1 MTENI
6 EAIVLG
12 YTKFGENSVVV
23 HTLSEAYGRRGFLV
37 RVGRKAG
44 MALLLP
50 LNILEMDIVP
60 NPKSTLWSARNLT
73 AKDPLNG
80 IRNNL
85 YKNTMSLFLSEV
97 LLRAVKDG
105 QAEDG
110 LYPWCVRSILTL
122 DSLDSDFSNFHI
134 RFLLEFAGALG
145 FSPTFE
151 DIADAPPPP
160 GRRAQRPVRRPPPLS
175 GIPHGIQHQRPV
187 SRRPA
192 RSVRVTLQH
201 RLDPGGVGLPI
212 IRRLI
217 SLHAG
222 RRHVNRA
229 LARLIKHRRP
239 RARRSNGQALE
250 LRQARTI
257 LEGAIAEARHRARNG
272 EGGKAGAIVER
283 GFPDACQ
290 SFRKRDR
297 CQTRAT

>member
-37 RVGRKAG
+37 RVGKKAG

-110 LYPWCVRSILTL
+110 LYPC
-122 DSLDSDFSNFHI
+122 SDFSNFHI

-145 FSPTFE
+145 FSPTFD
-151 DIADAPPPP
+151 DIAPFAEKHLVQLKPFLTS
-160 GRRAQRPVRRPPPLS
+160 GFSESMLIPLRGEERNALCEDLLRYLEYHTES
-175 GIPHGIQHQRPV
+175 TL
-187 SRRPA
+187 
-192 RSVRVTLQH
+192 RVH
-201 RLDPGGVGLPI
+201 
-212 IRRLI
+212 
-217 SLHAG
+217 SLA
-222 RRHVNRA
+222 V
-229 LARLIKHRRP
+229 
-239 RARRSNGQALE
+239 
-250 LRQARTI
+250 LR
-257 LEGAIAEARHRARNG
+257 EVFG
-272 EGGKAGAIVER
+272 
-283 GFPDACQ
+283 
-290 SFRKRDR
+290 
-297 CQTRAT
+297 

>member
-12 YTKFGENSVVV
+12 HTKFGENSVVV

-37 RVGRKAG
+37 RIGKKAG

-50 LNILEMDIVP
+50 MNILEMDIVP

-80 IRNNL
+80 
-85 YKNTMSLFLSEV
+85 MV

-151 DIADAPPPP
+151 DIAPFAEKHL
-160 GRRAQRPVRRPPPLS
+160 AQLKPFLTSTFSESMLLPLRGEERNALCEDLLRYLEYHTES
-175 GIPHGIQHQRPV
+175 TL
-187 SRRPA
+187 
-192 RSVRVTLQH
+192 RVH
-201 RLDPGGVGLPI
+201 
-212 IRRLI
+212 
-217 SLHAG
+217 SLA
-222 RRHVNRA
+222 V
-229 LARLIKHRRP
+229 
-239 RARRSNGQALE
+239 
-250 LRQARTI
+250 LR
-257 LEGAIAEARHRARNG
+257 EVFG
-272 EGGKAGAIVER
+272 
-283 GFPDACQ
+283 
-290 SFRKRDR
+290 
-297 CQTRAT
+297 